1 MIGAGLSRREPS
13 GLLDS
18 EPLKMLTAWQKTR
31 NNHGLYR
38 HQNTQMSN
46 RRHAMEIAFS
56 AGRLGGLELRNRLIR
71 AGCFEGMCQNGK
83 VTDALI
89 EHHRALAAGGI
100 GMTTVAYCSVSHDGR
115 AFDHELWMRREIL
128 PDLERLTRAVHA
140 EGAAASIQLGH
151 SGFFTNKAVIGKRP
165 LGASPAWCLF
175 MRSRCRAMT
184 KEDIAEK
191 IRDFSNAAMMAR
203 ETGFDAVEIHAGH
216 GYLLSQFLSP
226 WTNRRRDD
234 YGGSLRNRIRF
245 ARQVIELTREKTGP
259 DFPILVKMNLED
271 GMPQGI
277 GIEDSVQIA
286 QAFEK
291 AGASALV
298 PSSGFTARVPFL
310 MLRGNL
316 PVVEMSRNQPGWPD
330 RIGMRLFGRFLVP
343 KHPYRPLF
351 QFEQAEQVRRAV
363 GIPVIY
369 VGGVD
374 SKEAIG
380 QALQNGFEFVQL
392 GRATIQD
399 PAIASKIERGEM
411 TKSPCDHCN
420 RCVAAMDAGGVYCV
434 SNRLGF
440 MQGGQLRR
448 P

>member
-1 MIGAGLSRREPS
+1 MIGAGLSWRIPG
-13 GLLDS
+13 GLLDP
-18 EPLKMLTAWQKTR
+18 ELLGLLTGWRKNR

-38 HQNTQMSN
+38 RLNTEMSDH
-46 RRHAMEIAFS
+46 RHVIENAFTPC
-56 AGRLGGLELRNRLIR
+56 RLGGLELRNRLIR
-71 AGCFEGMCQNGK
+71 AGCFEGMCQGGQ

-89 EHHRALAAGGI
+89 DHHRALAAGGI

-115 AFDHELWMRREIL
+115 AFDHELWMRREVL
-128 PDLERLTRAVHA
+128 PDLERLTCAVHA

-184 KEDIAEK
+184 AEDIADK

-203 ETGFDAVEIHAGH
+203 DAGFDAVELHAGH

-226 WTNRRRDD
+226 WTNKRRDD
-234 YGGSLRNRIRF
+234 YGGSLSNRIRF

-277 GIEDSVQIA
+277 GIEDSVHIA

-316 PVVEMSRNQPGWPD
+316 PVLEMSRNQPGWAD

-343 KHPYRPLF
+343 EHPYRPLF
-351 QFEQAEQVRRAV
+351 QFEQAKRIHRAV

-374 SKEAIG
+374 SNKAIG

-399 PAIASKIERGEM
+399 PGFASKIERGEM

-440 MQGGQLRR
+440 MHAVQD
-448 P
+448 